1 MAISLKITLK
11 VLFMFFDEISN
22 HWLFPMTLT
31 FEKIN
36 LPTMSPGLHVETM
49 ECARED
55 KLKHLTVNAPKTMEV
70 NIVSK
75 LKFAKLNMR
84 RR

>member
-1 MAISLKITLK
+1 MAISLKNHTKGPIY
-11 VLFMFFDEISN
+11 VFDEISN

-36 LPTMSPGLHVETM
+36 LPTMLPGLNVETM
-49 ECARED
+49 ESAREE
-55 KLKHLTVNAPKTMEV
+55 KLKHLTVNALKTMEV

-75 LKFAKLNMR
+75 LKFAKQNLR

>member
-1 MAISLKITLK
+1 
-11 VLFMFFDEISN
+11 MFFDEISN
-22 HWLFPMTLT
+22 HWRFPMTLT

-36 LPTMSPGLHVETM
+36 LPTMLPGFHVETM
-49 ECARED
+49 ECAWVD

-75 LKFAKLNMR
+75 LKFAKLIMR
-84 RR
+84 RGAHSLELSL

>member
-1 MAISLKITLK
+1 
-11 VLFMFFDEISN
+11 
-22 HWLFPMTLT
+22 MTLT

-36 LPTMSPGLHVETM
+36 LPTMLPGFHVETM